1 MTEYRRENYN
11 FEVDLENAVVT
22 VTPKKII
29 EFPSASEMNS
39 KLIEASEKYNPSAPK
54 PAPAIPAS
62 TYTPPERLPEEKK
75 SLEAIKKAFEADL
88 KLFYKDVMEYIQ
100 FELESNRLYAKSTG
114 KILRKASTH
123 GLYHEDEYSEGYNF
137 VNIMLFAYDDKRTH
151 HLCYKKKDGD
161 NYYLDTIEMNPYKE
175 FGFEPVFKRIE
186 RELTDK
192 GYIVRI
198 VRKPYNGM
206 AYHYQHDSYFLEV
219 EVKA

>member
-29 EFPSASEMNS
+29 EFPSASEINS
-39 KLIEASEKYNPSAPK
+39 KLVEASKKYNPSAPK
-54 PAPAIPAS
+54 PVPSVPAP
-62 TYTPPERLPEEKK
+62 TYTPPEKLPEEKK

-88 KLFYKDVMEYIQ
+88 ELFYKDVMEYIQ
-100 FELESNRLYAKSTG
+100 FELDTNREYAERTG
-114 KILRKASTH
+114 RILRTVSTQ
-123 GLYHEDEYSEGYNF
+123 GLYNEDEYSEGYNF
-137 VNIMLFAYDDKRTH
+137 DNIMLFAYDDKRTH

-198 VRKPYNGM
+198 LKRSYDGM
-206 AYHYQHDSYFLEV
+206 AYHYQNDNYFLEV
-219 EVKA
+219 EVKG